1 MFLGNLNI
9 LFGKKN
15 NYPRGGQDNAERN
28 NYQMRHHRTI
38 KYRELHYLQR
48 AGEFNRKGEMM
59 INKIS
64 KDLYLEEFERQ
75 FAPLSD
81 DVRRNRYMTSQALR
95 LTMDQWCRKTFASE
109 YDVIKENKIFIGH
122 MKDRF
127 NEALDEYVG

>member
-1 MFLGNLNI
+1 
-9 LFGKKN
+9 
-15 NYPRGGQDNAERN
+15 
-28 NYQMRHHRTI
+28 
-38 KYRELHYLQR
+38 
-48 AGEFNRKGEMM
+48 M